1 MLLNNDNDY
10 NLLNKKSQPGA
21 PVMSLIAQKGLI
33 YPPKY
38 RGIPCTK
45 YIRKEDSEIL

>member
-21 PVMSLIAQKGLI
+21 PVMSLIAHACIFDAFGCENQLNVNTSDTEKHKG
-33 YPPKY
+33 
-38 RGIPCTK
+38 
-45 YIRKEDSEIL
+45 